1 MQAKRRRSGYNELF
15 KKWSFN
21 RIKLLKEKLNLHKN
35 MEIVIFIYKQNYGE
49 LKLLM
54 IFYPEELLARLIH
67 KLFFISQRR
76 KGANNIT

>member
-1 MQAKRRRSGYNELF
+1 
-15 KKWSFN
+15 
-21 RIKLLKEKLNLHKN
+21 

-76 KGANNIT
+76 KCANNIT